1 MTDWTTFGVGIVFLT
16 VVLLILTRRSRE
28 ALERAH
34 IVGVDD
40 PPDRDG
46 PPRTFDHPD
55 AVDRNFDDLDTTV
68 GNAADPFLE
77 DDSRAPGVDR
87 SEDVGVPDEP
97 SDGDDRTDSPDG
109 DGRLGTPDGDGRT
122 DAPYRNDRTDVGSSI
137 DGRTPRLTTDL
148 LLVNV
153 AFTQGAALSVLVLLA
168 WWTDVPAAA
177 FGLVAADLAGPI
189 LLAGLA
195 AGVVLYVGNEVAAVL
210 GRRVGVTAS
219 ERLREA
225 MAPADARGWA
235 FLLLVVLP
243 VIAVFEEALFR
254 GALIGAFALGFGLDP
269 WVLAVGSSVLF
280 GLGHGAQGRLG
291 VLVTG
296 ALGFVL
302 AALFVLTG
310 SLLLVIVAHYV
321 INALEF
327 GVREGLG
334 WDPSRGAT

>member
-1 MTDWTTFGVGIVFLT
+1 MTDWTTFGVASLFLT
-16 VVLLILTRRSRE
+16 VILLVLTRRSRR

-46 PPRTFDHPD
+46 PPRTFDHPN
-55 AVDRNFDDLDTTV
+55 AVDRNFEDLDTPV
-68 GNAADPFLE
+68 ENAAEPFLE
-77 DDSRAPGVDR
+77 ADSRGADA
-87 SEDVGVPDEP
+87 DVSGALGAPDEP
-97 SDGDDRTDSPDG
+97 PDREDRAGSPDR
-109 DGRLGTPDGDGRT
+109 DERKV
-122 DAPYRNDRTDVGSSI
+122 AGSPI
-137 DGRTPRLTTDL
+137 DGRTPTLTTDL

-153 AFTQGAALSVLVLLA
+153 AFTQGVALSVLVFLA
-168 WWTDVPAAA
+168 WWTDVPTAA
-177 FGLVAADLAGPI
+177 FGLVATDLAGSV
-189 LLAGLA
+189 LLAGVA

-225 MAPADARGWA
+225 MAPDDARGWA

-254 GALIGAFALGFGLDP
+254 GALIGAFAIGFGLDP
-269 WVLAVGSSVLF
+269 WLLAVGSSVLF

-302 AALFVLTG
+302 AALFVLTE

-334 WDPSRGAT
+334 WDPSHGTT